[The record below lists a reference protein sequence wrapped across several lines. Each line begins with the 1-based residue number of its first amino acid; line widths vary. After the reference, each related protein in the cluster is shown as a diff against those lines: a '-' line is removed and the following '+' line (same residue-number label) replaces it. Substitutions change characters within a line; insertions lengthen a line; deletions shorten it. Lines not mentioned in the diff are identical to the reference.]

1 MPKALAKKKPKKTKR
16 SAEQKEVD
24 KQVEIF
30 KRATQ
35 ARYDLARQTFDA
47 QDEATQDVITRIQ
60 KMLCLNANGIVR
72 VWLKGSK
79 RQKSFMVTVEMDYIE
94 MNAFYMAIEI
104 LKDLAMM
111 DVRVAKFKFPESF
124 CAECGVKLNDRG
136 KGKKKRKAKR

>member
-1 MPKALAKKKPKKTKR
+1 MARKPIPKKAKR
-16 SAEQKEVD
+16 NKEVE

-35 ARYDLARQTFDA
+35 ARYDLARQAFDE
-47 QDEATQDVITRIQ
+47 QDDDTQEVITRIQ
-60 KMLCLNANGIVR
+60 KMLCVNANGIVR
-72 VWLKGSK
+72 VWLKGDK
-79 RQKSFMVTVEMDYIE
+79 RREASVTVTVDMNYVE

-111 DVRVAKFKFPESF
+111 DVRIANFKFPESF

-136 KGKKKRKAKR
+136 KGKKKRKVVKAKR

>member
-1 MPKALAKKKPKKTKR
+1 MARKPIPKKAKR
-16 SAEQKEVD
+16 NKEVE

-35 ARYDLARQTFDA
+35 ARYDLARQAFDE
-47 QDEATQDVITRIQ
+47 QDDDTQEVITRIQ
-60 KMLCLNANGIVR
+60 KMLCVNANGIVR
-72 VWLKGSK
+72 VWLKGDK
-79 RQKSFMVTVEMDYIE
+79 RREASVTVTVDMDYVE

-111 DVRVAKFKFPESF
+111 DVRIANFKFPESF

-136 KGKKKRKAKR
+136 KGKKKRKVVKAKR

>member
-1 MPKALAKKKPKKTKR
+1 MPKVLAKKKGKGY
-16 SAEQKEVD
+16 ADQKEVD

-35 ARYDLARQTFDA
+35 ARYDLARQTFEV
-47 QDEATQDVITRIQ
+47 QDESTQEVITRIQ

-72 VWLKGSK
+72 VWLKGNK
-79 RQKSFMVTVEMDYIE
+79 RNKSYTVTVEMDYIE

-111 DVRVAKFKFPESF
+111 DVRVAKFQFPESF
-124 CAECGVKLNDRG
+124 CADCGVKLNDRG
-136 KGKKKRKAKR
+136 KGKKKAKRG

>member
-1 MPKALAKKKPKKTKR
+1 MARKPIPKKAKR
-16 SAEQKEVD
+16 NKEVE

-35 ARYDLARQTFDA
+35 ARYDLARQAFDE
-47 QDEATQDVITRIQ
+47 QDDDTQEVITRIQ
-60 KMLCLNANGIVR
+60 KMLCVNANGIVR
-72 VWLKGSK
+72 VWLKGDK
-79 RQKSFMVTVEMDYIE
+79 RREASVIVTVDMDYVE

-111 DVRVAKFKFPESF
+111 DVRIANFKFPESF

-136 KGKKKRKAKR
+136 KGKKKRKVVKAKR

>member
-124 CAECGVKLNDRG
+124 CAE
-136 KGKKKRKAKR
+136 

>member
-136 KGKKKRKAKR
+136 KGKKKKAKR